1 MIQPNNKTIS
11 ERRRAELRGEL
22 ELDYINQI
30 IIEQGYNALS
40 AYQMEVVEEHVSDSD
55 GAIRILETEED
66 EILEYVKSIKI
77 AFFKKTCEEQIEL
90 GFTSSNGHFYR
101 TNRDDQVN
109 MIGQKDSL
117 VDDPSI
123 TYVDWKTEDVGYIRH
138 TKEQWMQVYNEAFA
152 HKKEQLF
159 KYEALKQRVMAAT
172 NQDEVALVKWAEANK
187 MEVKVQMLAS

>member
-11 ERRRAELRGEL
+11 ERRKAELRGEL
-22 ELDYINQI
+22 ELDFINQI

-40 AYQMEVVEEHVSDSD
+40 VYQKEVVSDKVSD
-55 GAIRILETEED
+55 GAIRILEVEDD

-77 AFFKKTCEEQIEL
+77 EFFKKTCEEQIEL

-152 HKKEQLF
+152 HKKDQLF
-159 KYEALKQRVMAAT
+159 KYEALKQQVLAAT
-172 NQDEVALVKWAEANK
+172 NQDEVALIQWTEAK

>member
-1 MIQPNNKTIS
+1 MIMIQPNNKTIS
-11 ERRRAELRGEL
+11 ERRKAELRGEL
-22 ELDYINQI
+22 ELDFINQI

-40 AYQMEVVEEHVSDSD
+40 VYQKEVVSDKVSD
-55 GAIRILETEED
+55 GAIRILEVEDD

-77 AFFKKTCEEQIEL
+77 EFFKKTCEEQIEL

-152 HKKEQLF
+152 HKKDQLF
-159 KYEALKQRVMAAT
+159 KYEALKQQVLAAT
-172 NQDEVALVKWAEANK
+172 NQDEVALIQWTEAK